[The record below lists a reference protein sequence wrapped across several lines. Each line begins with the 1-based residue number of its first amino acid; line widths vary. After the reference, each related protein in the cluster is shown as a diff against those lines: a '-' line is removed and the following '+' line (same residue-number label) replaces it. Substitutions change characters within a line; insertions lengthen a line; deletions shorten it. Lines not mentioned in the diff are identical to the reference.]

1 MARKSERIQSELSLQ
16 AAKDA
21 LARARARLKRA
32 RADWQ
37 RARRLLVQWYRSA
50 RARVRRRIREY
61 RIAERERIRR
71 QIVQWGEELKATW
84 VARKAQIERLGLDKV
99 AKAKRLEEHQRE
111 RLRELSSHRVRQ
123 ARAWM
128 EHRAAEK
135 RQESDE
141 EVVRNL
147 EVHHPELVPI
157 FRSMARQIK
166 GSPKMSRTEAML
178 HWAHDNPDEL
188 MGLRAAQQERE
199 LAEAIREHEAAERA
213 AQPRRRPSV
222 RKAAPKHRR
231 YAQAVPF

>member
-1 MARKSERIQSELSLQ
+1 MARKSERIQTELSLQ

-21 LARARARLKRA
+21 LARARARLRRA
-32 RADWQ
+32 RAEWH

-50 RARVRRRIREY
+50 RARVRKRIREY

-71 QIVQWGEELKATW
+71 QIVEWGQELKATW
-84 VARKAQIERLGLDKV
+84 AARKAQIARLGLDKV
-99 AKAKRLEEHQRE
+99 AKAKRLEEHQRQ
-111 RLRELSSHRVRQ
+111 RLSELSSHRVRQ

-128 EHRAAEK
+128 AHRAAEK

-141 EVVRNL
+141 EVVYDL
-147 EVHHPELVPI
+147 SAHHPELVPI

-188 MGLRAAQQERE
+188 MALRAAAEERE

-213 AQPRRRPSV
+213 AHPRRRPGV
-222 RKAAPKHRR
+222 RKAASGRR
-231 YAQAVPF
+231 KYAQAVPF